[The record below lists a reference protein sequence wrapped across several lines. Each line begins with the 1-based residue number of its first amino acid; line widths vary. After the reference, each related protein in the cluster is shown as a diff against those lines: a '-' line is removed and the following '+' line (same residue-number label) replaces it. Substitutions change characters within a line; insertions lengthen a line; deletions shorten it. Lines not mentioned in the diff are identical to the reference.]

1 MAYLKFLIA
10 TVIATWSILSFAYS
24 APFATDPSH
33 QQGLFKQTS
42 YYTVSSCAV
51 LEETLENDCKK
62 TNDQDTTGTTIIL
75 SASVTITS
83 LATPVTHQKVQG
95 TSPLYLLHRRLLI

>member
-10 TVIATWSILSFAYS
+10 AVIATWSILSFAYS
-24 APFATDPSH
+24 APFAPDPSH
-33 QQGLFKQTS
+33 QQILSKQTS

-62 TNDQDTTGTTIIL
+62 NNDQDTTGTTIIP
-75 SASVTITS
+75 SAPVTITS
-83 LATPVTHQKVQG
+83 LATPVTHQH
-95 TSPLYLLHRRLLI
+95 THSISPLYLLHRRLLI